1 MNPDRNLRPLFRLI
15 ALVLVAAAIASIIR
29 YSDTTA
35 LARIDS
41 MSPDAFI
48 AYERHL
54 HGHSYFYHYIFLLAA
69 GGLFL
74 GSIEMIVYLLSLCVP
89 SRKSAA

>member
-1 MNPDRNLRPLFRLI
+1 MTPNRNLRPLFQLI
-15 ALVLVAAAIASIIR
+15 ALVLITAAVASFMH
-29 YSDTTA
+29 YSDTKS

-41 MSPDAFI
+41 MSSEAFV

-54 HGHSYFYHYIFLLAA
+54 HGHSYLFHYLLFLVG

-74 GSIEMIVYLLSLCVP
+74 GSIEMIVYLFSLCVP
-89 SRKSAA
+89 SRKPAA